1 MPSTYPRMKDRSYPN
16 VPQTPHPPQTL
27 NTHTPTT
34 PCTPSSRFL
43 SPIQESRILS
53 WRAHTTPEELGQAS
67 KSAPAT
73 LDHDPSCVASGS
85 SHSSRERTSSAGQ
98 SLSRCSCS
106 CSSSPHQP
114 HTHSGRPHPPS
125 RHTVTITNPTPATPS
140 GKGHKHQHQMRSYYS
155 SKKKTTTTSSTP
167 TPQILSPPMPR
178 GTIPS
183 GSPFPQQAQHGY
195 DTTPMEYDQNAP
207 QIPPPVTQIQA
218 QPPRPDP
225 PRIAGARDPI
235 SQN

>member
-16 VPQTPHPPQTL
+16 VPQTPHPPQTP
-27 NTHTPTT
+27 NARTPTT
-34 PCTPSSRFL
+34 PSTPSSQFL
-43 SPIQESRILS
+43 SPIQDARIRS
-53 WRAHTTPEELGQAS
+53 WRRHTIPEEPGKGS

-85 SHSSRERTSSAGQ
+85 SHNSREKTSSAGQ

-106 CSSSPHQP
+106 SSPHQP
-114 HTHSGRPHPPS
+114 HTPPGRPHPPS
-125 RHTVTITNPTPATPS
+125 RHAVTNPNPTTTGPT

-155 SKKKTTTTSSTP
+155 SKKKSTRASSTL
-167 TPQILSPPMPR
+167 TPQILSPPMSG

-195 DTTPMEYDQNAP
+195 DTAPVGFDQTFP
-207 QIPPPVTQIQA
+207 QIPPPVTQMQA
-218 QPPRPDP
+218 LPPRPDP

>member
-1 MPSTYPRMKDRSYPN
+1 MPSTYPRMKDKSYPN
-16 VPQTPHPPQTL
+16 HPQIPHPPQTP

-34 PCTPSSRFL
+34 PSTPSSRFL
-43 SPIQESRILS
+43 SPIQESRIQS
-53 WRAHTTPEELGQAS
+53 WRAHVDPEDLGKGS

-73 LDHDPSCVASGS
+73 LDHDPSCAASGS
-85 SHSSRERTSSAGQ
+85 SQNSREKTSSAGQ

-106 CSSSPHQP
+106 SSPHQH
-114 HTHSGRPHPPS
+114 HTHSGRPPPPS
-125 RHTVTITNPTPATPS
+125 RHTVTNTNPTTPVQR
-140 GKGHKHQHQMRSYYS
+140 GKGHKQPHQMRSYYS
-155 SKKKTTTTSSTP
+155 NKKKTTTASSTP

-183 GSPFPQQAQHGY
+183 GSPFPSQAQHGY
-195 DTTPMEYDQNAP
+195 DTAPMGYDQTAP
-207 QIPPPVTQIQA
+207 QIPPPITQMQPP
-218 QPPRPDP
+218 PPRPDP